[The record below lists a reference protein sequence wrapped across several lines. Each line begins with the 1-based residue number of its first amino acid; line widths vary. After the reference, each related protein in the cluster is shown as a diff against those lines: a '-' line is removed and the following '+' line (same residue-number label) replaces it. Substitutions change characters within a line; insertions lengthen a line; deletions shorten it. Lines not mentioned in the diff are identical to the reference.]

1 MTPRQLANAVWA
13 VGKLKARDSLGP
25 LGSLGSLTSR
35 VAIVVTELDVSD
47 FANLVWAYGT
57 LRVSDADAGLFRRM
71 QSLLHQFSVQ
81 ELVSTTWGI
90 GALQAGDAS
99 LTSLAAL
106 QLAVNDSLLQFS
118 LQQLASVAWSLGK
131 LSAAA
136 ALPDVCTFSR
146 RLLKNAKYS
155 PQDLANLA
163 WAMAKA
169 KQVDEKLF
177 EMILQKAVSRI
188 PEFKVMEISSIA
200 WAFASVRASAEPM
213 MSAICEVL
221 PELRRSRSLPG
232 LLWAFAA
239 MAWSYPAEALAE
251 TARAILSTNLN
262 PQSIAATVWS
272 IARLKLNLPLNV
284 PLASVKHFGSQ
295 ELSNTG
301 WGLATLMLTNH
312 ELLGAI
318 EERQWMVLNA
328 SKPQE
333 LASIS

>member
-118 LQQLASVAWSLGK
+118 LQQLASVA
-131 LSAAA
+131 
-136 ALPDVCTFSR
+136 
-146 RLLKNAKYS
+146 
-155 PQDLANLA
+155 
-163 WAMAKA
+163 
-169 KQVDEKLF
+169 
-177 EMILQKAVSRI
+177 
-188 PEFKVMEISSIA
+188 
-200 WAFASVRASAEPM
+200 
-213 MSAICEVL
+213 
-221 PELRRSRSLPG
+221 
-232 LLWAFAA
+232 
-239 MAWSYPAEALAE
+239 
-251 TARAILSTNLN
+251 
-262 PQSIAATVWS
+262 
-272 IARLKLNLPLNV
+272 
-284 PLASVKHFGSQ
+284 
-295 ELSNTG
+295 
-301 WGLATLMLTNH
+301 
-312 ELLGAI
+312 
-318 EERQWMVLNA
+318 
-328 SKPQE
+328 
-333 LASIS
+333 